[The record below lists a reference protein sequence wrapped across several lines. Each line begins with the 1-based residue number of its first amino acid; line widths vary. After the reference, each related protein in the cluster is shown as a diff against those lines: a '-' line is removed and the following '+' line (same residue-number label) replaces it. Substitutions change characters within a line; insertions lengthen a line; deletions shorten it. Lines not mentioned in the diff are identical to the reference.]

1 LTRTRTRTGSPTSV
15 VGYCRVSTEEQGDS
29 GLGLAAQRAAV
40 EAECS
45 RRGWELLAIH
55 EDVLSGRTLNR
66 PGLAVALACVESGEA
81 AALIVAKLDRLS
93 RSLVDFAGLMARA
106 QRGQWNLVALDLGID
121 LSTPAGEFMA
131 NVMAS
136 AAQWERRII
145 GQRTRDALVIK
156 RAQGVRLGR
165 PRTLAADVVVRIR
178 VAHESGAGW
187 SLIARELNEE
197 AVPTAHGGTKWY
209 ASTVRSVALGAET
222 LARPAAG
229 TSATFGRRD
238 ITHQVP
244 HKRFA
249 RTESNCQD

>member
-1 LTRTRTRTGSPTSV
+1 M
-15 VGYCRVSTEEQGDS
+15 
-29 GLGLAAQRAAV
+29 AAQQAAV

-66 PGLAVALACVESGEA
+66 PGLAVALASVESGEA
-81 AALIVAKLDRLS
+81 AALVVAKLDRLS

-106 QRGQWNLVALDLGID
+106 QRDQWNLVALDLGID
-121 LSTPAGEFMA
+121 LSTPAGEFMS

-165 PRTLAADVVVRIR
+165 PKTLATDVVARIR
-178 VAHESGAGW
+178 AAHESGAGW
-187 SLIARELNEE
+187 SVIARQLNAE
-197 AVPTAHGGTKWY
+197 AVPTAHGGAKWY
-209 ASTVRSVALGAET
+209 PSTVRAVALSAE
-222 LARPAAG
+222 AA
-229 TSATFGRRD
+229 A
-238 ITHQVP
+238 
-244 HKRFA
+244 
-249 RTESNCQD
+249 